1 MRRSSLSIF
10 VLPDEA
16 SAFQAYRL
24 LQTNGISPEH
34 LAIVGVGYSSPDR
47 VGLLEPKQIATRKAK
62 SLALLAGTIGS
73 IVGLIAAWFIGFQ
86 ANNPTDISLL
96 LIPPTGGIM
105 AGFCGAVIGAL
116 SGFLGE
122 GNTSGIYRHYL
133 AQGRY
138 LLMIEGSEKLVHRG
152 QDILSHYSTPK
163 L

>member
-1 MRRSSLSIF
+1 MRRSSLSVF

-34 LAIVGVGYSSPDR
+34 LAIVGVGYSSPER
-47 VGLLEPKQIATRKAK
+47 VGLLEPKQIATRKARN
-62 SLALLAGTIGS
+62 LALAAGTMGS
-73 IVGLIAAWFIGFQ
+73 IAGLIAAWFIWFQ
-86 ANNPTDISLL
+86 SNNLPDISLL
-96 LIPPTGGIM
+96 LIPPAGGII

-116 SGFLGE
+116 SAFLGE
-122 GNTSGIYRHYL
+122 GNTSSVYRHYL

-138 LLMIEGSEKLVHRG
+138 LLMIEGSEKVVNRG
-152 QDILSHYSTPK
+152 QDLLSHYSTPK